1 MKVITYINYNKKII
15 VVNRDSFNFISIIGR
30 GGFSKVWKVEYKQT
44 KVYFAMKEMSKVKII
59 DNANIK
65 NIKNERDLLSKLN
78 HPFIVNMHFSF
89 QNNHY
94 LYLVIDLLTGGDLRY
109 HLFHQKSFNEDQ
121 SRFFISCVLLGLEYC
136 HSNLIIHRD
145 IKPENII
152 LDSSGYAHITD
163 FGIAKMQQPNNSK
176 ETSGTPGYMAPEVLF
191 GKNHTTV
198 VDYFACGVMC
208 YEFMK
213 GVKPYIGKNRK
224 EIKEKIK
231 EKEIKLDKRNLNEG
245 WSLESADFI
254 NQLLQRQPHKRLGY
268 KGGINEIKK
277 HPWLKDINWK
287 DLYNGKINAPFIPY
301 GEENYEYKFCTAPEK
316 KGEDTEQRYKDIL
329 QSSEYKNIFKD
340 YYYFNRYDIKTQ
352 GLKMMFFN
360 IHDKIYKVKQMPR
373 NNSGD
378 LPVNNNKFQKIPIKI
393 SVNPNSKRAISP
405 HGARPSKAFLE
416 ANKFINK
423 RKN

>member
-1 MKVITYINYNKKII
+1 
-15 VVNRDSFNFISIIGR
+15 
-30 GGFSKVWKVEYKQT
+30 
-44 KVYFAMKEMSKVKII
+44 MKEMSKVKII
-59 DNANIK
+59 DNGNIK

-89 QNNHY
+89 QNNNF

-109 HLFHQKSFNEDQ
+109 HLFHQRTFNEQQ
-121 SRFFISCVLLGLEYC
+121 SKFFISCVLLGLEYC

-152 LDSSGYAHITD
+152 LDSNGYAHITD

-191 GKNHTTV
+191 GKNHTIV

-213 GVKPYIGKNRK
+213 GVKPYQGKNRK
-224 EIKEKIK
+224 EIKDKIK
-231 EKEIKLDKRNLNEG
+231 EKEIKLDKNTLSEG
-245 WSLESADFI
+245 WSLDAADFI
-254 NQLLQRQPHKRLGY
+254 NQLLQRQASRRLGY
-268 KGGINEIKK
+268 RGGISEVKK

-287 DLYNGKINAPFIPY
+287 DLYNGKVNSPFIPY
-301 GEENYEYKFCTAPEK
+301 GEENYEYKFCTAVEK
-316 KGEDTEQRYKDIL
+316 KGDDTEQRYKDIIK
-329 QSSEYKNIFKD
+329 SPEYKTVFID

-352 GLKMMFFN
+352 GLKMVFFN
-360 IHDKIYKVKQMPR
+360 LHEKIYKTKQLPR

-378 LPVNNNKFQKIPIKI
+378 LPSKNSKFQKTPIKI
-393 SVNPNSKRAISP
+393 PLKSNQKRAISP
-405 HGARPSKAFLE
+405 TGIRPSKAFLE
-416 ANKFINK
+416 ANSFINK
-423 RKN
+423 RKTNKIKIVQ